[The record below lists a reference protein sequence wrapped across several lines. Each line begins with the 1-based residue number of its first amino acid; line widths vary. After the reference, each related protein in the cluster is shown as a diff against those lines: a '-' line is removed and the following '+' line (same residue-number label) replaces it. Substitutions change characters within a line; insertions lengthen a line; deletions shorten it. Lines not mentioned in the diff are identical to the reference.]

1 MNSFRNLFS
10 GLANR
15 FTKKQQ
21 TDKVCVYGWNNFN
34 YFFYF
39 QLSDFIENTPNL
51 PESVETAARGALS
64 TALNNLE
71 IIEQFEKELSQY
83 FNVGSASSA
92 EPARLG
98 FATTVTTLMVL
109 LYKAFWSSCW
119 LVPYHIFIIF
129 IYIYSLG

>member
-1 MNSFRNLFS
+1 
-10 GLANR
+10 
-15 FTKKQQ
+15 
-21 TDKVCVYGWNNFN
+21 
-34 YFFYF
+34 
-39 QLSDFIENTPNL
+39 LSAFIENTPNL

-109 LYKAFWSSCW
+109 LYKAF
-119 LVPYHIFIIF
+119 
-129 IYIYSLG
+129 